1 MVILLRVWAAYDD
14 LAAAILST
22 VNWSAAEDEI
32 ERSLTAYHGLKIQ
45 ERQTG
50 DEPFILLPEM
60 PEFETR
66 EPAPAR
72 SKAYDF
78 GFVMRGGDYSM
89 IWPVEAKVLKN
100 DRKLTGYLRD
110 LDYKFLQ
117 CRAAPFSH
125 EGALIGYLLSGNPKV
140 VFDGIAAHIGQLLF
154 SHPAFSARNHRT
166 SSHKRDVPKGKS
178 YPRDFLCHHLV
189 MELRPR

>member
-1 MVILLRVWAAYDD
+1 MIILLRVWAAYDD

-32 ERSLTAYHGLKIQ
+32 ERSLTAYHSLKIQ

-89 IWPVEAKVLKN
+89 IWP
-100 DRKLTGYLRD
+100 D
-110 LDYKFLQ
+110 
-117 CRAAPFSH
+117 
-125 EGALIGYLLSGNPKV
+125 
-140 VFDGIAAHIGQLLF
+140 
-154 SHPAFSARNHRT
+154 
-166 SSHKRDVPKGKS
+166 
-178 YPRDFLCHHLV
+178 
-189 MELRPR
+189 